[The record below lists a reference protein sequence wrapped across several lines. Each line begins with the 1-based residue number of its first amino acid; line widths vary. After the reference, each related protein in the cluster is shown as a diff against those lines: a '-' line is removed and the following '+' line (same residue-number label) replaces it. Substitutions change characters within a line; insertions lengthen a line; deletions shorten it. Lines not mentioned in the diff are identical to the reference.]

1 MLSKECSQPAGL
13 LLRRSRLGFLSL
25 FLGLLVRR
33 LVGSDR
39 SAVADIVQETF
50 VAAARSARS
59 YDAGRGPLAQWLLGI
74 AHHHVAQYW
83 KTTAR
88 HSALPRLIQTG
99 LVPSRLVLASGPGEA
114 GLTEADDPARL
125 LEQSES
131 AELVRRVLSELPAE
145 AALVLCGKYLDNLSV
160 EDLVARDGGTI
171 ESVRSRLARARRDF
185 RERYERLARWDEV
198 AADPKPRHPPSED
211 AS

>member
-1 MLSKECSQPAGL
+1 MACGL
-13 LLRRSRLGFLSL
+13 QNGDREAWTLLYQHNSERVWRY
-25 FLGLLVRR
+25 VAR

-74 AHHHVAQYW
+74 THHHVAQYW
-83 KTTAR
+83 KAAAR
-88 HSALPRLIQTG
+88 HSALPRLVQA
-99 LVPSRLVLASGPGEA
+99 RLVLASGPGEA
-114 GLTEADDPARL
+114 GLTEADNPARL

-131 AELVRRVLSELPAE
+131 TELVRRVLSELPAE
-145 AALVLCGKYLDNLSV
+145 AALVLCGKYLDDLSV
-160 EDLVARDGGTI
+160 EDLVARDGGTV

-185 RERYERLARWDEV
+185 RERYERLARRDEV
-198 AADPKPRHPPSED
+198 AAEPKPPRSSPEG

>member
-1 MLSKECSQPAGL
+1 MACGL
-13 LLRRSRLGFLSL
+13 QNGDREAWTLLYQHNSERVWRY
-25 FLGLLVRR
+25 VAR

-83 KTTAR
+83 KAAAR
-88 HSALPRLIQTG
+88 HSALPRLVQA
-99 LVPSRLVLASGPGEA
+99 RLVLASGPGEA
-114 GLTEADDPARL
+114 GPAEADDPARL

-145 AALVLCGKYLDNLSV
+145 AALVLCGKYLDDLSV
-160 EDLVARDGGTI
+160 EELVARYGGTV
-171 ESVRSRLARARRDF
+171 ESVRSRLARARREF

-198 AADPKPRHPPSED
+198 AAESRPRPPSPE
-211 AS
+211 ATS